1 MLVALGLLIAFLVVL
16 LYARRNRGLRRCRWR
31 ADSTGD
37 RGTLRKYRCA
47 ACGAEAF
54 TAEKGA
60 PRRCHADL
68 PKT

>member
-1 MLVALGLLIAFLVVL
+1 MLVVIGLVIAFVLVAI
-16 LYARRNRGLRRCRWR
+16 YARRNRGLRRCRWR
-31 ADSTGD
+31 EDRTGD
-37 RGTLRKYRCA
+37 RGSLRKYKCA

-54 TAEKGA
+54 TAEKGT